1 MRGIFSLLIIAALMS
16 AEISPAKAE
25 VTTRLE
31 ISGDMLILSYSDS
44 RDAVIFRRD
53 SDSGYNVPPMK
64 IDIPGKWTLDSQKPR
79 KESQSSQNIL
89 PPGIS
94 GHQYTYTLSARGRK
108 RVRFSAKGLPDGL
121 RISTSGRISGT
132 PKESGVFSADITE
145 GRETQRFTLKI
156 FADGKPEILTN
167 SLPDAKAGTPYD
179 FRIKMNDSPAS
190 VIMAGEIPQGLTLN
204 DDGKI
209 SGTPKNPGDY
219 TIDITAA
226 NSYGESSAKL
236 SLKVSSPDAKITK
249 APVIPTTQSPTI
261 NRPPQ
266 KPKRAPRISSSS
278 MKQAFTGEEY
288 TFTLKVSGTEKVKWT
303 CDSLPEGLSLDS
315 ETGIISGIPVS
326 DFKGKISV
334 TAMNEDGEKSSRL
347 IQFSIRTKRPQI
359 TTSILP
365 EGFISEDYRTELKAE
380 GGKGI
385 TWSFKGKIPD
395 GLSFS
400 REGIIHGV
408 PEKAGRFSLS
418 ASAEN
423 SGGKATR
430 RFSLRVSENLPHEYL
445 TAAIMPVITVSDDG
459 RYDFPVSIDAKIPEG
474 ANIEF
479 HSFPYGVEAEDENYT
494 FRNSDGKETLTVPAN
509 HHVIVN
515 AYLEGGVRYE
525 PVITARVNAEK
536 QEEQVQ
542 PVQGTYSG
550 CDSFGVMCV
559 MMLMM
564 MLMMILKARRRKLI

>member
-1 MRGIFSLLIIAALMS
+1 MHRIFSLLIIAALMS

-31 ISGDMLILSYSDS
+31 ISGDMLILSWSDS

-64 IDIPGKWTLDSQKPR
+64 IDIPGKWTLDDSKNST
-79 KESQSSQNIL
+79 ESKSSQNIL

-94 GHQYTYTLSARGRK
+94 GHQYTYTFSAKGRK
-108 RVRFSAKGLPDGL
+108 RVRWSAKGLPDGL

-145 GRETQRFTLKI
+145 GRETQKFTLKI

-179 FRIKMNDSPAS
+179 FRINMNDSPAF
-190 VIMAGEIPQGLTLN
+190 VIMAGEIPQGLTIN
-204 DDGKI
+204 DSGKI
-209 SGTPKNPGDY
+209 SGTPKKPGDY

-236 SLKVSSPDAKITK
+236 SLKVSSPDAQITK
-249 APVIPTTQSPTI
+249 AQTPTI

-266 KPKRAPRISSSS
+266 RPKRAPRISSSS

-288 TFTLKVSGTEKVKWT
+288 TFTLKVAGTEKVKWA

-359 TTSILP
+359 TTTILP
-365 EGFISEDYRTELKAE
+365 EGFLSEDYRTELKAE

-509 HHVIVN
+509 HHVVVN

-525 PVITARVNAEK
+525 PVITARVNTEEPKAEG
-536 QEEQVQ
+536 EPATDTQ
-542 PVQGTYSG
+542 PLQGTYSG
-550 CDSFGVMCV
+550 CDSFSVMCV
-559 MMLMM
+559 MMLMIM
-564 MLMMILKARRRKLI
+564 VMMILTARRSQR